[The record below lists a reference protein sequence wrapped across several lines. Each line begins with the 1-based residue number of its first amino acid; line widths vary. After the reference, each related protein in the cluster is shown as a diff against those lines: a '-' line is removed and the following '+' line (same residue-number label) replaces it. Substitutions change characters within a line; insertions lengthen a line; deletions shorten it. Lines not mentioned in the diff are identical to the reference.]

1 MYLCEK
7 LNIITNNQ
15 NIFCIYV
22 SIPAGSIYE
31 NQKYAGISHV
41 LEHMLLTRTKQFTKQ
56 LLNSELTKIG
66 CQSNAST
73 DKDITSYYI
82 TTISDNWKI
91 AIDIMSSV
99 ILHPEIH
106 SQDLEI
112 EKKVVIEEINMRTD
126 RYLNYFN
133 IANSTILTKNNIYN
147 YHVEGTPHKVSKI
160 TKKDLMNYFYDRYKN
175 YSLVVNCPHHIKNK
189 MFKYLEH
196 KFGKNKTINMYEN
209 IPKTILETCSKFT
222 IEHEDT
228 KQYNYIISFPSYSKI
243 DYQKSIILNFI
254 RFAYIDGTM
263 NSTIIDILRNKLGLV
278 YSINS
283 SNTNYRYLG
292 LLDIQIS
299 TSSNNIFKILKII
312 LDCFTYIK
320 KYGIK
325 ELEYFK
331 TAFINSKKLVFTN
344 EQFRTR
350 WYNEN
355 KFYGVNITENGYANI
370 IKSITND
377 DIKNICNEIFDISKI
392 GLLAF
397 GNITDKRLNKK
408 INIFI
413 SKFK

>member
-1 MYLCEK
+1 MYLCDK

-31 NQKYAGISHV
+31 NQKHAGISHV

-56 LLNSELTKIG
+56 LLNTELTKIG
-66 CQSNAST
+66 GISNAST

-106 SQDLEI
+106 PQDLEI
-112 EKKVVIEEINMRTD
+112 EKKVVIEEINMRID

-133 IANSTILTKNNIYN
+133 MATSTILKKNNIYN
-147 YHVEGTPHKVSKI
+147 YHVEGTQHIVSKI
-160 TKKDLMNYFYDRYKN
+160 TKKDLMNYFNERYKN
-175 YSLVVNCPHHIKNK
+175 YSIVVNCPYNIKNK
-189 MFKYLEH
+189 VFKYLEY
-196 KFGKNKTINMYEN
+196 KFGKNKTINMYED
-209 IPKTILETCSKFT
+209 IPKTVLETHSKFT
-222 IEHEDT
+222 VEHEDK
-228 KQYNYIISFPSYSKI
+228 KQFNYIISFPSYSKNE
-243 DYQKSIILNFI
+243 YHKSIILNFI

-263 NSTIIDILRNKLGLV
+263 NSTIINILRNKLGLV

-292 LLDIQIS
+292 LFDIQIT
-299 TSSNNIFKILKII
+299 TSSNNVFKILKII

-320 KYGIK
+320 EHGIK

-331 TAFINSKKLVFTN
+331 TAFI
-344 EQFRTR
+344 
-350 WYNEN
+350 
-355 KFYGVNITENGYANI
+355 KF
-370 IKSITND
+370 
-377 DIKNICNEIFDISKI
+377 
-392 GLLAF
+392 
-397 GNITDKRLNKK
+397 
-408 INIFI
+408 FI
-413 SKFK
+413 LFFSF